1 MSSWRE
7 LSVVADAARAEILS
21 DAFDAHGALS
31 VSVEDAD
38 AGTDRE
44 LPQFG
49 EPGSPAQPL
58 WPRSRVVAL
67 FAPGTDL
74 AAILA
79 ACLAA
84 AGLPGDT
91 AASVGEVAE
100 RDWVRLSQ
108 AEFAPIRVN
117 QRLWIVP
124 SWHDLPDPG
133 AVNIRLDPGMAFG
146 TGSHATTRL
155 CLDWLC
161 ATVTAGHSVLDYGC
175 GSGIL
180 AIAAAMLGARPVVG
194 VDIDTQA
201 LAAARDNAERNG
213 VAIEILHSREP
224 MDLRFDRVVANILTN
239 PLKGLAPLL
248 TGRVR
253 RGGRLVLS
261 GILAEQAEDVMAVYR
276 PAFDF
281 DPPVSDEG
289 WVRLCGTRR

>member
-21 DAFDAHGALS
+21 DAFDARGALS

-74 AAILA
+74 AAVLA

-124 SWHDLPDPG
+124 SWHGLPDPG

-213 VAIEILHSREP
+213 VAIEILHSSEP

-239 PLKGLAPLL
+239 PLCVLAPLL
-248 TGRVR
+248 TARLR
-253 RGGRLVLS
+253 PGGRLALS
-261 GILAEQAEDVMAVYR
+261 GVLEAQAAAVCAAYAPYIPLAAAAAED
-276 PAFDF
+276 
-281 DPPVSDEG
+281 G
-289 WVRLCGTRR
+289 WVRLEGRHP